1 MYKPTINTSYK
12 GVCRLYETCGRSDYC
27 LRAAE
32 DILFI
37 HGFDITKTPG
47 YEDLTSDQKD
57 LFAAHCVKYMNSVGM
72 NTKITMY
79 PKTVHFVREY
89 QYCSFPEWDEEIQK
103 NIRWQIGREW
113 IILKANGRT
122 RKFKKY
128 LDDGRTEADIDK
140 TVTKEFEYLRVD
152 WRQNGTNVWFH
163 VTAPDEYY

>member
-37 HGFDITKTPG
+37 HGFDIRKTPG
-47 YEDLTSDQKD
+47 YEDLTSDQKE

-103 NIRWQIGREW
+103 NIRWLKSQRPDKEVQKVPGR
-113 IILKANGRT
+113 
-122 RKFKKY
+122 
-128 LDDGRTEADIDK
+128 
-140 TVTKEFEYLRVD
+140 
-152 WRQNGTNVWFH
+152 RQNRSRHRQDGH
-163 VTAPDEYY
+163 EGI

>member
-37 HGFDITKTPG
+37 HGFDIRKTPG

-79 PKTVHFVREY
+79 PFRPRISVLF
-89 QYCSFPEWDEEIQK
+89 FPGMGRRNSEKHSLADRPRMDHLKSQRPDKEVQK
-103 NIRWQIGREW
+103 VPGR
-113 IILKANGRT
+113 
-122 RKFKKY
+122 
-128 LDDGRTEADIDK
+128 
-140 TVTKEFEYLRVD
+140 
-152 WRQNGTNVWFH
+152 RQNRSRHRQDGH
-163 VTAPDEYY
+163 EGI

>member
-1 MYKPTINTSYK
+1 MEPCINQ
-12 GVCRLYETCGRSDYC
+12 RSTHHTKAYADYTK
-27 LRAAE
+27 RAAVL
-32 DILFI
+32 ITVYAPPKTFFLFTASI
-37 HGFDITKTPG
+37 
-47 YEDLTSDQKD
+47 
-57 LFAAHCVKYMNSVGM
+57 AAHCVKYMNSVGM

-128 LDDGRTEADIDK
+128 LDDDRTEADIDK

>member
-1 MYKPTINTSYK
+1 MYKPTINTSHK

-37 HGFDITKTPG
+37 HGFDIRKTPG

-79 PKTVHFVREY
+79 PKTVHFVRE
-89 QYCSFPEWDEEIQK
+89 
-103 NIRWQIGREW
+103 W

-122 RKFKKY
+122 KKFKKY
-128 LDDGRTEADIDK
+128 LDDDRTEADIDK

>member
-47 YEDLTSDQKD
+47 YEDLTPDQKE

-103 NIRWQIGREW
+103 NIW
-113 IILKANGRT
+113 
-122 RKFKKY
+122 KKEIEY
-128 LDDGRTEADIDK
+128 RIKKEGMAITVIPSFLSDI
-140 TVTKEFEYLRVD
+140 V
-152 WRQNGTNVWFH
+152 
-163 VTAPDEYY
+163 

>member
-1 MYKPTINTSYK
+1 
-12 GVCRLYETCGRSDYC
+12 
-27 LRAAE
+27 
-32 DILFI
+32 
-37 HGFDITKTPG
+37 
-47 YEDLTSDQKD
+47 
-57 LFAAHCVKYMNSVGM
+57 MNSVGM

-122 RKFKKY
+122 KKFKKY
-128 LDDGRTEADIDK
+128 LDDDRTEADIDK

>member
-12 GVCRLYETCGRSDYC
+12 GVCKLYETCGRSDYC

-47 YEDLTSDQKD
+47 YEDLTPDQKE

-103 NIRWQIGREW
+103 NIW
-113 IILKANGRT
+113 
-122 RKFKKY
+122 KKEIEY
-128 LDDGRTEADIDK
+128 RIKKEGMAITVIPSFLSDI
-140 TVTKEFEYLRVD
+140 V
-152 WRQNGTNVWFH
+152 
-163 VTAPDEYY
+163 

>member
-1 MYKPTINTSYK
+1 MEPCINQ
-12 GVCRLYETCGRSDYC
+12 RSTHHTKVYADYTK
-27 LRAAE
+27 RAAVLITVYAPPKTFFLFTASTSQKRL
-32 DILFI
+32 DMKILHPI
-37 HGFDITKTPG
+37 RKNCSPPI
-47 YEDLTSDQKD
+47 
-57 LFAAHCVKYMNSVGM
+57 A
-72 NTKITMY
+72 MY

-128 LDDGRTEADIDK
+128 LDDDRTEADIDK

>member
-1 MYKPTINTSYK
+1 
-12 GVCRLYETCGRSDYC
+12 
-27 LRAAE
+27 
-32 DILFI
+32 
-37 HGFDITKTPG
+37 
-47 YEDLTSDQKD
+47 
-57 LFAAHCVKYMNSVGM
+57 MNSVGM

-122 RKFKKY
+122 RKF
-128 LDDGRTEADIDK
+128 
-140 TVTKEFEYLRVD
+140 TKEFEYLRVD

>member
-1 MYKPTINTSYK
+1 MYANYTK
-12 GVCRLYETCGRSDYC
+12 
-27 LRAAE
+27 RAAVL
-32 DILFI
+32 ITVYAPPKTFFLF
-37 HGFDITKTPG
+37 TASTSQKTPG
-47 YEDLTSDQKD
+47 YEDLTSDQKE

-128 LDDGRTEADIDK
+128 LDDDRTEADIDK